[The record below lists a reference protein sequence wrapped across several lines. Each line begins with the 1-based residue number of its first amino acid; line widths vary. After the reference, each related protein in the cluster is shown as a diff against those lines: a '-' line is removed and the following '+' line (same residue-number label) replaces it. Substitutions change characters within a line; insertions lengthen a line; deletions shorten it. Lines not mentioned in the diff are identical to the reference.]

1 MSPTIRSLMLPVSDL
16 EAAKALY
23 TALLGSPH
31 TDESYYVGYNVD
43 GLEVALNPAGAG
55 GGGRWPLRMSR
66 TLTRRATPCLRPAPP
81 GVTRRVRSHP
91 VRGYACSRMPTNPV
105 GLRGK

>member
-1 MSPTIRSLMLPVSDL
+1 MSPTIRSLMIPVSDL

-43 GLEVALNPAGAG
+43 GFEVALNPAGAG
-55 GGGRWPLRMSR
+55 GGRWPLRTSR

-81 GVTRRVRSHP
+81 GVTRGVMPHP
-91 VRGYACSRMPTNPV
+91 VRGYACSQMPTKSGRPAREV
-105 GLRGK
+105 